1 MSEQTRCNRCTLDR
15 IERDAMKRGATV
27 KVEREAEQDWWLSVR
42 VSDEPEP
49 VALFMQLSR
58 TCVC

>member
-1 MSEQTRCNRCTLDR
+1 
-15 IERDAMKRGATV
+15 MKRGATV